1 MPYCSAA
8 VERAMKVQ
16 DVILRALSGE
26 YTWLQAAD
34 IRGRS
39 PRSIRRL
46 AYQRYGC
53 DALLD
58 RRRQTPSPK
67 RADVG
72 EVERVLRLYREHYDG
87 FNVRHFVR
95 RARTEHG
102 IGFGYSFIKT
112 ALQAAGLVSK
122 GRARGRRPES
132 PSAP

>member
-34 IRGRS
+34 ILGRS
-39 PRSIRRL
+39 PRSVRRLRL

-72 EVERVLRLYREHYDG
+72 EVERLLRLYREHYAG

-95 RARTEHG
+95 RARTEHA
-102 IGFGYSFIKT
+102 IRFGYSFITK
-112 ALQAAGLVSK
+112 ADRKSV
-122 GRARGRRPES
+122 
-132 PSAP
+132 